1 MGAST
6 DDKLANKDLV
16 ARLKKKLVAER
27 KRRAKFEQQLKT
39 GAGNRMVQA
48 AIRMNNAA
56 TTMTKDL
63 KLFLTLSKR
72 HEKYVQEK
80 RLMPSKFKM
89 VNSGSGAVAGR
100 NRPRMGRHLRPLT

>member
-6 DDKLANKDLV
+6 ETEKLTTEDLV

-48 AIRMNNAA
+48 AEP
-56 TTMTKDL
+56 
-63 KLFLTLSKR
+63 F
-72 HEKYVQEK
+72 
-80 RLMPSKFKM
+80 
-89 VNSGSGAVAGR
+89 
-100 NRPRMGRHLRPLT
+100 

>member
-48 AIRMNNAA
+48 AIRMNKAA
-56 TTMTKDL
+56 TIITKNL
-63 KLFLTLSKR
+63 KVFLTLKR
-72 HEKYVQEK
+72 HEKYRAK
-80 RLMPSKFKM
+80 AR
-89 VNSGSGAVAGR
+89 AV
-100 NRPRMGRHLRPLT
+100 

>member
-48 AIRMNNAA
+48 AIRM
-56 TTMTKDL
+56 
-63 KLFLTLSKR
+63 R
-72 HEKYVQEK
+72 
-80 RLMPSKFKM
+80 PSRIPSM
-89 VNSGSGAVAGR
+89 EADPVE
-100 NRPRMGRHLRPLT
+100 PY